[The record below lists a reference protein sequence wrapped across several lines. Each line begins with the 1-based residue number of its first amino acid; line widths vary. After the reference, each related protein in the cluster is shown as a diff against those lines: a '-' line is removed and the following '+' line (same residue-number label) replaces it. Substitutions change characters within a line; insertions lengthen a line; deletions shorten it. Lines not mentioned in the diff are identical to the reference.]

1 MMSAMRRWLTEAGL
15 HIEDGMVEQLA
26 RHAAEIQRYNRRLN
40 LVADDRT
47 EVLIRRHIIDSALG
61 LRAVRILAPP
71 GRPRVVDVGSGGGFP
86 GVVAAVLSPDWEV
99 VLVDSSSR
107 KVGFLLRVIEVLGVD
122 NLRVIR
128 ARAEDIAGGRGAAPL
143 PFDMCLSR
151 AVAPISCLA
160 ALCGPL
166 LRDGGLAAWWKGPG
180 IGAEMEE
187 GAPAVEKYNL
197 KPVSRYLYRL
207 PREDISRAIFL
218 AQRVRARR

>member
-1 MMSAMRRWLTEAGL
+1 MKSAMRRWLAEAGL

-61 LRAVRILAPP
+61 LRAVRILAPS
-71 GRPRVVDVGSGGGFP
+71 GRLRAVDVGSGGGFP

-107 KVGFLLRVIEVLGVD
+107 KVGFLLRVVEVLGVD

-128 ARAEDIAGGRGAAPL
+128 ARAEDIPGRQGAPL
-143 PFDMCLSR
+143 PFDVCLSR
-151 AVAPISCLA
+151 AVAPISRLA

-187 GAPAVEKYNL
+187 GARAVEKYNL